1 MPPKTKVTK
10 EDIIK
15 TALAL
20 CRGNGKEAVN
30 ARAIAAVLGCSTQP
44 IFSNFTTM
52 EELQGVTLA
61 AAHACYLAFLERE
74 AASGKHPAYKAYGMA
89 YIRFAREEKELFR
102 LLFMCDRKGSDLP
115 STKDFDASV
124 AYIMEQNAL
133 SRERATLM
141 HLEMWCAV
149 HGIATMV
156 ATSFLELDEE
166 VISRITSDIY
176 QGVRNKH
183 ISEERENGSH

>member
-10 EDIIK
+10 GDIIK

-44 IFSNFTTM
+44 IFSNFATM
-52 EELQGVTLA
+52 EELQAAMLA
-61 AAHACYLAFLERE
+61 AAHACYLDFLDRE
-74 AASGKHPAYKAYGMA
+74 AASGKYPAYKAYGMA
-89 YIRFAREEKELFR
+89 YIRFAREERELFR
-102 LLFMCDRKGSDLP
+102 VLFMCDRGGSDLP
-115 STKDFDASV
+115 SSKDFDVSV
-124 AYIMEQNAL
+124 AYIMQQNAL
-133 SRERATLM
+133 SEERATLM

-166 VISRITSDIY
+166 LISRIMSDIY
-176 QGVRNKH
+176 QGVRDRH
-183 ISEERENGSH
+183 ISEEKENGSH